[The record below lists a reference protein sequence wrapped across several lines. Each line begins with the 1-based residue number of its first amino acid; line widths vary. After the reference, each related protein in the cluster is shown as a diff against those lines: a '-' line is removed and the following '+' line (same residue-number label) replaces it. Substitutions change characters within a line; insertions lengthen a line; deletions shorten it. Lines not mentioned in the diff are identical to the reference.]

1 MPLNNS
7 SMADDKMTKH
17 KSKLD
22 LSGNGAATLCVVVAT
37 HLLSSLKTHSHCLM
51 LQQGRLVYWICL
63 SVQSGADS
71 WWSVSRRGCQ
81 SYNWG
86 SLTARGLGS
95 GKGKVVGDGGWHDL
109 KGKKKK
115 GQGYVQ
121 KNHKV
126 GKSRCTSGCVCV
138 CVETNVLLVS
148 GSFCS

>member
-1 MPLNNS
+1 
-7 SMADDKMTKH
+7 MADDKMTKH

-115 GQGYVQ
+115 
-121 KNHKV
+121 KV
-126 GKSRCTSGCVCV
+126 KAMSKRITKWGRAGVLLGVCV
-138 CVETNVLLVS
+138 CVLKRTY
-148 GSFCS
+148 CW